1 MLFISINMEE
11 QPSARELL
19 KFLKEAGKSNGCI
32 IELLVSM
39 IQTKMLMGGDIAD
52 SINYEVEKIK
62 KELYK

>member
-1 MLFISINMEE
+1 MEE
-11 QPSARELL
+11 QLSARELL
-19 KFLKEAGKSNGCI
+19 KFLKEAGKSNECI